1 MEIYNRRDLRI
12 AYEQILFLK
21 QLKDEYGDDLR
32 IRKHL
37 KRLKQ
42 DIRKYNN
49 RVEEIPR
56 WLVKDDGMDG
66 YVELIEM
73 PETEDPEGWFD
84 DNARLTYMP
93 SMYDCTGQAFTFS
106 HKIFR
111 RRGKLMCYHTV
122 CFDL

>member
-32 IRKHL
+32 IGKHL

-56 WLVKDDGMDG
+56 RLVKDNGMDG
-66 YVELIEM
+66 YIELIEM
-73 PETEDPEGWFD
+73 PETEDPEEWF
-84 DNARLTYMP
+84 NCNVRLNYRP
-93 SMYDCTGQAFTFS
+93 SMYDCTGQAITCN

-111 RRGKLMCYHTV
+111 RREKLMCYHDV